1 MSCHFPSEATKI
13 EMSSTK
19 LRLMFGK
26 YEDLA
31 TLVGFKPGAHRWE
44 LTALITALVE
54 LLLN

>member
-31 TLVGFKPGAHRWE
+31 TLVGFKPGAHRWN
-44 LTALITALVE
+44 LTALITVVVE
-54 LLLN
+54 LLPN